1 MTYRIAKQKLNKEG
15 SIIKNARRKICA
27 NFTNMDSIKALNDF
41 KIFLDNSGDKN
52 FRYELV
58 EALRW
63 RHMAF
68 GQWNEESKIWKI
80 SMEEQNG
87 ENAAET

>member
-15 SIIKNARRKICA
+15 NIIKNARRKICA
-27 NFTNMDSIKALNDF
+27 NFTCLDSLAALGDF
-41 KIFLDNSGDKN
+41 KVFLVNSGNKE

-63 RHMAF
+63 RHMAY
-68 GQWNEESKIWKI
+68 GQWNEESKMWKI

-87 ENAAET
+87 ENAAEA